1 VPVLATHAP
10 CPAPPQL
17 PFMRNLYLYHARPHW
32 WQFITHSFCH
42 GSFDHLSMN
51 LFNLCV
57 FGKLVSWLWAGW

>member
-1 VPVLATHAP
+1 
-10 CPAPPQL
+10 
-17 PFMRNLYLYHARPHW
+17 MRNLYLYHARPHW